1 MNFRTP
7 ININE
12 IQKSVKQIDYQSK
25 VGLIG
30 SCFVEN
36 IGTKLSYYKFDHFV
50 NPYGILFN
58 PIAIEKSVADI
69 AQKRIYTKSDLV
81 FKNERWHSLHHHS
94 DFSNAD
100 EAQILKAINE
110 NIKKSYQ
117 TLKETSHLILTLGTA
132 WVYHHVE
139 TDQLVANCHKIPQ
152 KNFIKRILSVTE
164 IFKSLQN
171 SIQLIQNLN
180 PEVEIIL
187 TLSPIRHIKDGM
199 LANNQSKAHLLTAIH
214 QIVADLGVFYFPSY
228 EIVMDDLRD
237 YRFYTSD
244 MLHPNQTA
252 IDYVW
257 DLFKKIWISEE
268 SIPIM
273 EEVNQIQKALEH
285 KAFNPNSEQHKLF
298 LENLKQQQQ
307 LVLKSHNIQF

>member
-1 MNFRTP
+1 
-7 ININE
+7 
-12 IQKSVKQIDYQSK
+12 
-25 VGLIG
+25 
-30 SCFVEN
+30 
-36 IGTKLSYYKFDHFV
+36 
-50 NPYGILFN
+50 
-58 PIAIEKSVADI
+58 
-69 AQKRIYTKSDLV
+69 
-81 FKNERWHSLHHHS
+81 
-94 DFSNAD
+94 
-100 EAQILKAINE
+100 
-110 NIKKSYQ
+110 
-117 TLKETSHLILTLGTA
+117 
-132 WVYHHVE
+132 
-139 TDQLVANCHKIPQ
+139 
-152 KNFIKRILSVTE
+152 
-164 IFKSLQN
+164 
-171 SIQLIQNLN
+171 
-180 PEVEIIL
+180 
-187 TLSPIRHIKDGM
+187 M

-307 LVLKSHNIQF
+307 QLVLKSHNIQF